1 MKINRSGMCVNKDL
15 DQIHL
20 EGRTEYKNKQKWN
33 MRDQPQKIKYISRWK
48 LRLAADS
55 GGGAWY

>member
-1 MKINRSGMCVNKDL
+1 MCVNKDL